1 MNTEEQVQWE
11 VEEILSDRIISGK
24 TRYEVKWVGYEN
36 TTFEPLHNLNHCND
50 ALQTFLREKKQT
62 QRLTTDNFFA
72 YDSNWVEPRV
82 ECILNVRSVNNEQE
96 YHVKWVGEEAL
107 TWEPLRNIDNNLD
120 LIHECLFSN
129 LIGAGAVE
137 QFDQHDL
144 EVQAILGLEND
155 NQPNFNPMD
164 YFNEAGILEAF
175 ANLAHP
181 EVNVDLDMI
190 LNNNQLNELFAIN
203 DQQFQS
209 IFEEIV
215 NNEEEVQLQ
224 GDLETSMDV
233 EDVAN
238 ILVNLSNILF
248 N

>member
-1 MNTEEQVQWE
+1 
-11 VEEILSDRIISGK
+11 
-24 TRYEVKWVGYEN
+24 
-36 TTFEPLHNLNHCND
+36 
-50 ALQTFLREKKQT
+50 
-62 QRLTTDNFFA
+62 
-72 YDSNWVEPRV
+72 
-82 ECILNVRSVNNEQE
+82 
-96 YHVKWVGEEAL
+96 
-107 TWEPLRNIDNNLD
+107 
-120 LIHECLFSN
+120 
-129 LIGAGAVE
+129 
-137 QFDQHDL
+137 
-144 EVQAILGLEND
+144 
-155 NQPNFNPMD
+155 MD